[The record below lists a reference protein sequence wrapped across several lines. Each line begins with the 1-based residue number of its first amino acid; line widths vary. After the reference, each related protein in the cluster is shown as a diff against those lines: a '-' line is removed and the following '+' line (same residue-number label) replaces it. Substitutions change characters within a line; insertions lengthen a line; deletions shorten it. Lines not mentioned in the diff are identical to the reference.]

1 MMVIGI
7 PEGVK
12 VDTAIDI
19 DIAEDVYNPSDDSF
33 LLVNVMEVNPGD
45 RVLDMG
51 TGTGIAALHAAKAGA
66 KVTAADIN
74 PHAVACARSNALRN
88 DLKVDVVESDLFQKV
103 EGLYDVITFNPPY
116 LPEEGGPSSWM
127 ERAWSGGADGS
138 EVVARFLED
147 AWRFLAPGGRV
158 YIILSSF
165 GSIRAILRTAKERY
179 DIEMVEE
186 KHMFFESILAYRMKA
201 KTSAL

>member
-1 MMVIGI
+1 M
-7 PEGVK
+7 K

-19 DIAEDVYNPSDDSF
+19 DIADQVYNPSDDSF
-33 LLVNVMEVNPGD
+33 LLVNVMEIRPGE

-66 KVTAADIN
+66 AKVTAVDLN

-88 DLKVDVVESDLFQKV
+88 GLKVEVVESDLFAKV
-103 EGLYDVITFNPPY
+103 EGLYDVISFNPPY

-138 EVVARFLED
+138 DVVVRFLED

-165 GSIRAILRTAKERY
+165 GSIRTVLRMAKERY
-179 DIEMVEE
+179 EVEMVEE
-186 KHMFFESILAYRMKA
+186 RHMFFESILAYRMAA
-201 KTSAL
+201 KTSIV

>member
-1 MMVIGI
+1 M
-7 PEGVK
+7 K

-19 DIAEDVYNPSDDSF
+19 DIADQVYNPSDDSF
-33 LLVNVMEVNPGD
+33 LLVNVIEITPGE

-66 KVTAADIN
+66 AKVTAVDIN
-74 PHAVACARSNALRN
+74 PNAVACARSNALKN
-88 DLKVDVVESDLFQKV
+88 GLKVEVVESDLFTKV
-103 EGLYDVITFNPPY
+103 EGLYDVIAFNPPY

-138 EVVARFLED
+138 DVVVRFLED
-147 AWRFLAPGGRV
+147 AWRFLAPGGRI

-165 GSIRAILRTAKERY
+165 GSIRTVLRMAKERY

-186 KHMFFESILAYRMKA
+186 RHMFFESILAYRMAA
-201 KTSAL
+201 KTSNL

>member
-1 MMVIGI
+1 M
-7 PEGVK
+7 K

-19 DIAEDVYNPSDDSF
+19 DIADQVYNPSDDSF
-33 LLVNVMEVNPGD
+33 LLVNVIEIRPGE

-66 KVTAADIN
+66 AKVTAVDIN
-74 PHAVACARSNALRN
+74 PNAVACARSNALKN
-88 DLKVDVVESDLFQKV
+88 GLKVEVVESDLFAKV

-138 EVVARFLED
+138 DVVVRFLED
-147 AWRFLAPGGRV
+147 AWRFLAPGGRI

-165 GSIRAILRTAKERY
+165 GSIRTVLRMAKERY

-186 KHMFFESILAYRMKA
+186 RHMFFESILAYRMAA
-201 KTSAL
+201 KTSSL

>member
-1 MMVIGI
+1 M
-7 PEGVK
+7 K

-19 DIAEDVYNPSDDSF
+19 DIADQVYNPSDDSF
-33 LLVNVMEVNPGD
+33 LLVNVMEIRPGE

-66 KVTAADIN
+66 AKVTAVDIN
-74 PHAVACARSNALRN
+74 PNAVACARSNALRN
-88 DLKVDVVESDLFQKV
+88 GLKVDVVESDLFAKV

-138 EVVARFLED
+138 DVVVRFLED
-147 AWRFLAPGGRV
+147 AWRFLSPGGRI

-165 GSIRAILRTAKERY
+165 GSIRTVLRMARERY
-179 DIEMVEE
+179 EVEMVEE
-186 KHMFFESILAYRMKA
+186 RHMFFESILAYRMAA
-201 KTSAL
+201 KTSSL

>member
-1 MMVIGI
+1 M
-7 PEGVK
+7 K

-19 DIAEDVYNPSDDSF
+19 DVADQAYNPSDDSF
-33 LLVNVMEVNPGD
+33 LLVNVMDVRPGE

-66 KVTAADIN
+66 SKVTAADIN
-74 PHAVACARSNALRN
+74 PHAVACARSNAMRN
-88 DLKVDVVESDLFQKV
+88 GLKVEVVESDLFAKV
-103 EGLYDVITFNPPY
+103 NGLYDVITFNPPY

-138 EVVARFLED
+138 DVVVRFLED
-147 AWRFLAPGGRV
+147 AWRFLAPGGRI

-165 GSIRAILRTAKERY
+165 GSIRTVLRMARERY
-179 DIEMVEE
+179 EVEMIEE
-186 KHMFFESILAYRMKA
+186 KHMFFESILAYRMTS
-201 KTSAL
+201 KTSSL

>member
-1 MMVIGI
+1 M
-7 PEGVK
+7 K

-19 DIAEDVYNPSDDSF
+19 DIADQVYNPSDDSF
-33 LLVNVMEVNPGD
+33 LLVNVIEIRPGE

-66 KVTAADIN
+66 AKVTAVDIN
-74 PHAVACARSNALRN
+74 PNAVACARSNALKN
-88 DLKVDVVESDLFQKV
+88 GLKVEAVESDLFAKV

-138 EVVARFLED
+138 DVVVRFLED
-147 AWRFLAPGGRV
+147 AWRFLAPGGRI

-165 GSIRAILRTAKERY
+165 GSIRTVLRMAKERY

-186 KHMFFESILAYRMKA
+186 RHMFFESILAYRMAA
-201 KTSAL
+201 KTSNL